1 MREQYLIYLRK
12 SRNDAQLEAMGVDVL
27 ERHEKT
33 LLALAKSMNLQ
44 IGAIYREVVSG
55 DSIAARPKMQRTLK
69 EVEAGLWKGVLV
81 MEVERLARGD
91 TVDQG
96 IVQRTFQYSET
107 LIVTPAKIYDPNNEF
122 DEEYFEFGL
131 FMSRRE
137 YKTIR
142 RRMRAGVTAAVREG
156 KWPFNKA
163 PYGWKRV
170 KLEDARGWVLAP
182 DPDEAP
188 VVKLIFDMF
197 TGPDRVG
204 ITSICKYLESHGI
217 PPRNGDRWLECT
229 ILGIL
234 GNIVNDQKVGI
245 GHRKQITTV
254 KDGVLTKSRESR
266 LSNNYDLIATG
277 LQPRLIDHDVF
288 VEAQGY
294 LGKGTPKPPESYG
307 TKNPLASLV
316 VCSCCGKKMQR
327 RPKTTTPGCH
337 GAPYDVLMCRT
348 RGCPTIGAPLEL
360 VEKEVINILS
370 DWVTGYQLDP
380 SQEVKNNVTEKQAL
394 LSAAVA
400 NRDALLKQNEKLYDL
415 LEREIYTTDVFLER
429 SSTLHER
436 IEEAESSISA
446 LEKDLEYEKQKFE
459 NSSRFIPE
467 CKELLSS
474 YWDLS
479 VPDRNKAL
487 KLLIDRVEYKKT
499 VKNKRGTVDTPTFE
513 LTLKPRIPRI

>member
-55 DSIAARPKMQRTLK
+55 DSIAARPEMQRTLK

-156 KWPFNKA
+156 KWPFNRS

-197 TGPDRVG
+197 TGPNRVG

-245 GHRKQITTV
+245 GHRKQVTTV

-307 TKNPLASLV
+307 IKNPLASLV
-316 VCSCCGKKMQR
+316 VCSCCGKKM
-327 RPKTTTPGCH
+327 
-337 GAPYDVLMCRT
+337 
-348 RGCPTIGAPLEL
+348 
-360 VEKEVINILS
+360 
-370 DWVTGYQLDP
+370 
-380 SQEVKNNVTEKQAL
+380 
-394 LSAAVA
+394 
-400 NRDALLKQNEKLYDL
+400 
-415 LEREIYTTDVFLER
+415 
-429 SSTLHER
+429 
-436 IEEAESSISA
+436 
-446 LEKDLEYEKQKFE
+446 
-459 NSSRFIPE
+459 
-467 CKELLSS
+467 
-474 YWDLS
+474 
-479 VPDRNKAL
+479 
-487 KLLIDRVEYKKT
+487 
-499 VKNKRGTVDTPTFE
+499 
-513 LTLKPRIPRI
+513 

>member
-55 DSIAARPKMQRTLK
+55 DSIAARPEMQRTLK

-229 ILGIL
+229 ILG
-234 GNIVNDQKVGI
+234 NRHN
-245 GHRKQITTV
+245 T
-254 KDGVLTKSRESR
+254 SRR
-266 LSNNYDLIATG
+266 
-277 LQPRLIDHDVF
+277 
-288 VEAQGY
+288 
-294 LGKGTPKPPESYG
+294 
-307 TKNPLASLV
+307 
-316 VCSCCGKKMQR
+316 
-327 RPKTTTPGCH
+327 
-337 GAPYDVLMCRT
+337 
-348 RGCPTIGAPLEL
+348 
-360 VEKEVINILS
+360 
-370 DWVTGYQLDP
+370 
-380 SQEVKNNVTEKQAL
+380 
-394 LSAAVA
+394 
-400 NRDALLKQNEKLYDL
+400 
-415 LEREIYTTDVFLER
+415 
-429 SSTLHER
+429 TLH
-436 IEEAESSISA
+436 
-446 LEKDLEYEKQKFE
+446 L
-459 NSSRFIPE
+459 P
-467 CKELLSS
+467 
-474 YWDLS
+474 
-479 VPDRNKAL
+479 
-487 KLLIDRVEYKKT
+487 KKRYP
-499 VKNKRGTVDTPTFE
+499 VA
-513 LTLKPRIPRI
+513 